1 MEELFSSTLFLPLRP
16 RWWGGRT
23 FIEERTVSFSGSF
36 SMRIP
41 RSHTSCGAFIEAD
54 IVSYLVLYS
63 GLLPRCS
70 CGGGAFI
77 EECTVTFLGRNFP
90 NISLNPVTG

>member
-1 MEELFSSTLFLPLRP
+1 MC
-16 RWWGGRT
+16 
-23 FIEERTVSFSGSF
+23 
-36 SMRIP
+36 IP

-54 IVSYLVLYS
+54 IVSYLELYS

-77 EECTVTFLGRNFP
+77 EECTLSMLERNFP

>member
-1 MEELFSSTLFLPLRP
+1 
-16 RWWGGRT
+16 
-23 FIEERTVSFSGSF
+23 
-36 SMRIP
+36 MRIP

-54 IVSYLVLYS
+54 IVSYLELYS

-77 EECTVTFLGRNFP
+77 EKAAALTLGLVPQPFSMP
-90 NISLNPVTG
+90 